1 MAERMAGA
9 HRATAR
15 PSGKKPLDA
24 VGRARTG
31 LVALALLVAL
41 PGCAGYQVGNRS
53 LYPNDI
59 QTVYVPVF
67 ESDSYRRN
75 LGERLTEAVIKEIE
89 LKTPFQVVNTPNADS
104 VLAGRITRD
113 AKRVV
118 VENRQGD
125 PRVTQADLR
134 VEVQWI
140 DRQSNAM
147 MRQGVVPLGPESALV
162 LGATEV
168 VPEVGQS
175 LAVAQQQAIQR
186 LAEQIVAMMESPW

>member
-1 MAERMAGA
+1 MGFAGI
-9 HRATAR
+9 R
-15 PSGKKPLDA
+15 
-24 VGRARTG
+24 
-31 LVALALLVAL
+31 LAMLAWLIAL

-53 LYPNDI
+53 LYPYEI
-59 QTVYVPVF
+59 QTVYVPMF

-113 AKRVV
+113 GKHVIA
-118 VENRQGD
+118 ENRFGD
-125 PRVTQADLR
+125 PRVTQTDLR

-140 DRQSNAM
+140 DRQSNAI
-147 MRQGVVPLGPESALV
+147 MRQGALPLGPASALV
-162 LGATEV
+162 LGTSEV
-168 VPEVGQS
+168 VPEVGEP
-175 LAVAQQQAIQR
+175 LAVAHQKAIQR